1 MDLLTEK
8 VIDKLELYQILVEV
22 FFAYIPDQ
30 HKYEALAEA
39 AMVLNYDLDNEEDNG

>member
-1 MDLLTEK
+1 MDVLNEAA
-8 VIDKLELYQILVEV
+8 IDKFELYQILVEV

-39 AMVLNYDLDNEEDNG
+39 ALIINEDFNRNI